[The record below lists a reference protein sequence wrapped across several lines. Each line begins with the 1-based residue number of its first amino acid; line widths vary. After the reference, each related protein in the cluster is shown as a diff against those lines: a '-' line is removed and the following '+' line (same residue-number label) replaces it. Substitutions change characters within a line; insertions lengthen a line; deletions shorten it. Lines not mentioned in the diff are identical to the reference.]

1 MRLWRDLNVLRLAW
15 LIPLPCSVPY
25 FSHAISQIA
34 AGDELKAAQLFLL
47 GTMFQFCIW
56 IATLYALRLALA
68 AASVFWP
75 RAECIV
81 VVSKATSLTS
91 EYRKQEYLHLQ
102 AFYEVHGQLYTT
114 AWLRFVQTPLF
125 YKSPTE
131 YCRRDWF
138 DTESG
143 SDLKSSHLSSRIPV
157 SILDSGDT
165 VDSFAAEVSYLK
177 CMPANAVVQSGLFPG
192 DCLLTLGVRLPLCII
207 CQLIGGLV
215 FS

>member
-1 MRLWRDLNVLRLAW
+1 MRLWRHINLLRFAW
-15 LIPLPCSVPY
+15 LIPLPWSVPY
-25 FSHAISQIA
+25 FSLAISRVA
-34 AGDELKAAQLFLL
+34 AGDELKASQLFLL
-47 GTMFQFCIW
+47 GTVFQFCIW
-56 IATLYALRLALA
+56 IATLYALRFALA
-68 AASVFWP
+68 YASVFWP

-91 EYRKQEYLHLQ
+91 DYRKQEYLHLQ

-138 DTESG
+138 DTTSG
-143 SDLKSSHLSSRIPV
+143 SDLRSSHLSSRIPV
-157 SILDSGDT
+157 SILDSQEN
-165 VDSFAAEVSYLK
+165 VDSFVAEVSYLK

-192 DCLLTLGVRLPLCII
+192 DCLLTLGVRLPLCTL
-207 CQLIGGLV
+207 CLVIGWLV
-215 FS
+215 AS

>member
-1 MRLWRDLNVLRLAW
+1 MRLWRQLNLLRLAW
-15 LIPLPCSVPY
+15 IIPLPWSLPWL
-25 FSHAISQIA
+25 SLAISRVA
-34 AGDELKAAQLFLL
+34 AGDELKASQLFLL
-47 GTMFQFCIW
+47 GTVFQFCIW
-56 IATLYALRLALA
+56 IATLCALRLALA
-68 AASVFWP
+68 SASVFWP

-81 VVSKATSLTS
+81 IVSQATSLTS
-91 EYRKQEYLHLQ
+91 EYRKKEFFYLL

-114 AWLRFVQTPLF
+114 AWLRYVQTPLF
-125 YKSPTE
+125 YTSPTG
-131 YCRRDWF
+131 YRHGDWF
-138 DTESG
+138 DTVSD
-143 SDLKSSHLSSRIPV
+143 SDLKSSRLLSRIPV
-157 SILDSGDT
+157 AILDIEKN

>member
-1 MRLWRDLNVLRLAW
+1 MRLWRDFNLLRLAW

-25 FSHAISQIA
+25 FSLAITHIA
-34 AGDELKAAQLFLL
+34 AGDEFKVSQLFLL
-47 GTMFQFCIW
+47 GTMCQFCIW
-56 IATLYALRLALA
+56 IATLYAIRLALA

-91 EYRKQEYLHLQ
+91 EYRKQDFLYLQ

-114 AWLRFVQTPLF
+114 AWLRFVQTPLL

-131 YCRRDWF
+131 YCRHDWF
-138 DTESG
+138 DTASD
-143 SDLKSSHLSSRIPV
+143 SDLKPSHLLSQIPV
-157 SILDSGDT
+157 SILDNEEN

-177 CMPANAVVQSGLFPG
+177 CMPANAVVQSGLFSG
-192 DCLLTLGVRLPLCII
+192 DCLLTLGVRLPLCVI